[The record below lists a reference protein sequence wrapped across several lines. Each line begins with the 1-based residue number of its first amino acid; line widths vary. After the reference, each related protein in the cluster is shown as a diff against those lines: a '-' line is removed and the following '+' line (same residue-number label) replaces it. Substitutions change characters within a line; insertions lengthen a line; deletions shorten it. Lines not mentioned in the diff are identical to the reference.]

1 MANRSHAIDYLEN
14 HDLWK
19 QVLDTKPGDAACASV
34 LNVLK
39 HIESSG
45 MTGKQFDLGF
55 YRYLAAEYDRYL
67 QKEYLDN
74 ITLEITGVGNTHFA
88 DGKQHLIDEAVR
100 RLESSPF
107 GSQMHFYMDNS
118 ELTVLWFPTT
128 PIKFADFGPEK
139 LDVIKSNIRIYF
151 ANALDVVVSE
161 VSFSIIDGGGGREDF
176 FYDYYFAP
184 RMIMDILEGN
194 TIPQPSYDSNGEK
207 TIMSYVREGN
217 TEMLKAAVKGSLPP
231 FLGFDVYLPEE
242 FQPMSHTVFFMPFFK
257 VCLRIRPDQSTET
270 IKGLVNRHFDVLESK
285 AFDDHLCL
293 ECRAQ
298 EGPYAKSVSDILQN
312 INGILSPYVMRVL
325 RVLGLEVLSVLF
337 ILTDTEN

>member
-1 MANRSHAIDYLEN
+1 MANRSHAINYLEN
-14 HDLWK
+14 HDLQK
-19 QVLDTKPGDAACASV
+19 QVLDTKPEDAACLSV

-39 HIESSG
+39 HLENSG
-45 MTGKQFDLGF
+45 MTGKQPDLGF

-74 ITLEITGVGNTHFA
+74 ITLEITGVGNTRFA
-88 DGKQHLIDEAVR
+88 DDNQHLIDEAAR

-107 GSQMHFYMDNS
+107 GSQMDFFMDNS

-128 PIKFADFGPEK
+128 PIKLADLGPEK
-139 LDVIKSNIRIYF
+139 LDVIKSNIRSYF
-151 ANALDVVVSE
+151 ANALDLVVSE

-184 RMIMDILEGN
+184 RMLMGILEGN
-194 TIPQPSYDSNGEK
+194 AIPQSSYDSNGEK
-207 TIMSYVREGN
+207 TIMGYLRDGGAEL
-217 TEMLKAAVKGSLPP
+217 LKAAVNSRLSGH
-231 FLGFDVYLPEE
+231 LGFDIDLPDMFE
-242 FQPMSHTVFFMPFFK
+242 PTGHTVFFMPFFK
-257 VCLRIRPDQSTET
+257 ACLRIRPDQSAET

-285 AFDDHLCL
+285 AFNDHLYL

-298 EGPYAKSVSDILQN
+298 EGPYAESVSDILQN

-325 RVLGLEVLSVLF
+325 GELGLEVLSVLF
-337 ILTDTEN
+337 ILTDTEH